1 MHRHDRYTFGEF
13 TWGFKDVCVGVTVEL
28 AGGDAF
34 GRRRLLLRRCS
45 MHKLLPFVHRT
56 QEFVEVNH
64 PRRIQ
69 VCLAEHGGNLLL
81 CVRCARDGTEFV
93 HHHCEFV
100 QIKHSVGVCVKV
112 AKQSGGL
119 IEFSG
124 RE

>member
-1 MHRHDRYTFGEF
+1 
-13 TWGFKDVCVGVTVEL
+13 
-28 AGGDAF
+28 
-34 GRRRLLLRRCS
+34 